1 MTSKPIE
8 EQDRINKAKL
18 CNGYSISKAE
28 VELSKIL
35 KNTIPQFSLRK
46 NKKTYLYD
54 LQYKNKIIEYYG
66 DYWHCNPLKYD
77 TDYYHVYKKKITTEV
92 WKFDFD
98 KVNFAISQGY
108 SVLIIWETDYK
119 KDYIN
124 TIKKCKDFLYN
135 E

>member
-1 MTSKPIE
+1 M
-8 EQDRINKAKL
+8 
-18 CNGYSISKAE
+18 
-28 VELSKIL
+28 ELSKIL
-35 KNTIPQFSLRK
+35 KDTVSQFSLK
-46 NKKTYLYD
+46 VNKKNYLYD

-77 TDYYHVYKKKITTEV
+77 LEYYHAYKKKTITEV

-119 KDYIN
+119 KNYTN
-124 TIKKCKDFLYN
+124 TINKCMEFLYN